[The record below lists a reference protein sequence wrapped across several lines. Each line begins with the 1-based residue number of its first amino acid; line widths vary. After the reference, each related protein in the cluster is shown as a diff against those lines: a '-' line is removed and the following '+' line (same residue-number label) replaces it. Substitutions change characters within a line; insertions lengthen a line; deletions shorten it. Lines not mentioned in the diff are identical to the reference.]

1 MQPQRRFCRNIPK
14 GNIMSTSASM
24 VMASLGTMAYAILVA
39 ASEASPIFYVPLFIM
54 GLLLMV
60 LAVVE
65 AVNE

>member
-1 MQPQRRFCRNIPK
+1 
-14 GNIMSTSASM
+14 MSTSTLI
-24 VMASLGTMAYAILVA
+24 VMASLGTMAYAILIA

-60 LAVVE
+60 LAVAE

>member
-1 MQPQRRFCRNIPK
+1 
-14 GNIMSTSASM
+14 MSTSSLIA
-24 VMASLGTMAYAILVA
+24 MASLGTMAYAILVA

-65 AVNE
+65 AIAE